1 VVIFL
6 GRYQPPSSIGSR
18 SRFGR
23 EGARYN
29 RVSAP
34 VVGAVNQEPANTD
47 FPHFTEAIF
56 CSRAEANAVCWDRG
70 ILGSSRLVIHL
81 VRN

>member
-1 VVIFL
+1 VSGLLPQGIGPL
-6 GRYQPPSSIGSR
+6 GIN
-18 SRFGR
+18 GR
-23 EGARYN
+23 EGAPYN

-47 FPHFTEAIF
+47 FAHFTEAIF
-56 CSRAEANAVCWDRG
+56 CSRAEANAVCWGRG
-70 ILGSSRLVIHL
+70 FSGSSRLVVHL